1 MKYSGLVPKLILTLS
16 ITICITFFIVGIILS
31 SLFKEEYYQERL
43 KSLSGEAEVVEQ
55 VVNSYMKN
63 GSTLEE
69 LNKSIKFIANSL
81 NVDIYVIDGYGYI
94 YSISNDEYEY
104 LKYTKV
110 DDTEMSSLREGKT
123 IEQKDKKEFVY
134 SKPIFNKGFFIGAVS
149 IVTPLSVLSSSL
161 ARMNQIVW
169 ICVAIAI
176 IFSSLAIYFISKR
189 IIIKPL
195 NVINNAAKKIANGEI
210 GNRVNLSY
218 DDEVGELAE
227 SFNIMATSLE
237 EAELNRREFISN
249 VSHELR
255 SPMTSIKGF
264 ITAILDG
271 VIPRDKEG
279 YYLNIVNDE
288 IGRLTRLINDL
299 LDLSAMQ
306 AGKLEFNISELELNR
321 IIETTV
327 LKMKQKAADKNVK
340 IEVVLESDKQ
350 YVYGDNDRLIQVVT
364 NLVDNAVKY
373 CVENGKVKVS
383 TKTKGSKVIVSIFNT
398 SNGISEHDLAH
409 IWDRFYKVDKA
420 RSNKTSTG
428 LGLSIVRNIILQLEE
443 KIWAENVK
451 DKNGE
456 IKGVRFNFTLTKVK

>member
-1 MKYSGLVPKLILTLS
+1 MKCRGLVPKLILTLS

-31 SLFKEEYYQERL
+31 SLFREEYYQERL
-43 KSLSGEAEVVEQ
+43 NSLSGEAEVIEQ
-55 VVNSYMKN
+55 VVNSYLN
-63 GSTLEE
+63 NNSTREE
-69 LNKSIKFIANSL
+69 LNRSVKFISDSL
-81 NVDIYVIDGYGYI
+81 KVDIYIIDSYGYI
-94 YSISNDEYEY
+94 YSVSNQEDEY
-104 LKYTKV
+104 LKYTKI
-110 DDTEMSSLREGKT
+110 DDSDMKELRDGKV
-123 IEQKDKKEFVY
+123 IEQKDKKEFIY
-134 SKPIFNKGFFIGAVS
+134 SKPIFKDGYFTGAVS

-161 ARMNQIVW
+161 VRINQIVW
-169 ICVAIAI
+169 ICVAVAI
-176 IFSSLAIYFISKR
+176 IFSGLAICFISKR

-210 GNRVNLSY
+210 GNRVNVSY

-271 VIPRDKEG
+271 VIPKDKEG
-279 YYLNIVNDE
+279 YYLTIVNDE

-327 LKMKQKAADKNVK
+327 LKMNQKAADKNIK
-340 IEVVLESDKQ
+340 IEVTLESEKQ

-373 CVENGKVKVS
+373 CDENGVVKVS
-383 TKTKGSKVIVSIFNT
+383 TKTKGSKIIVSIFNT
-398 SNGISEHDLAH
+398 SKGIAEYDLTH

-443 KIWAENVK
+443 DIWAENVI
-451 DKNGE
+451 DKNGD
-456 IKGVRFNFTLTKVK
+456 ITGVRFNFTLTKVK